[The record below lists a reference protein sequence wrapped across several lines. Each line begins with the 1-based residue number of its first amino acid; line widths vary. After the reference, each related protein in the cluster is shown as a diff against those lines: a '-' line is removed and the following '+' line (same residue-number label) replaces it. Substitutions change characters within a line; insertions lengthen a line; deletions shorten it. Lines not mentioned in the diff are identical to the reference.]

1 MTKYKYTA
9 LNDYLLDRMERVG
22 NQLDETKREMI
33 KRNWKIDMPEQL
45 FIYPDFIDVVV
56 RKLSAKGTVIKAK
69 DLH

>member
-22 NQLDETKREMI
+22 NHLNERKRERI
-33 KRNWKIDMPEQL
+33 KRNWNIDMPEEL

-56 RKLSAKGTVIKAK
+56 RNLSAKGTVIKAK